1 MKNYLKFPAL
11 FLALILSA
19 ATLTGCVATA
29 QPGVVVGPAPTPY
42 PGYGY
47 GYGYP
52 YRPRPYYRPRPARV
66 VVVEPRRPV
75 MVQPRR
81 QVVVPAQRPY
91 YNSYNVRPHRSYRV
105 R

>member
-1 MKNYLKFPAL
+1 MKNHLKFPAF
-11 FLALILSA
+11 FLALLLSA

-29 QPGVVVGPAPTPY
+29 QPGGVVVSPAPAPY
-42 PGYGY
+42 PYY
-47 GYGYP
+47 SYGYP
-52 YRPRPYYRPRPARV
+52 YRARPYYRPRPARV

-75 MVQPRR
+75 VVQPRR
-81 QVVVPAQRPY
+81 HGVVPAQRPY